1 MPLNYTQRNITSG
14 SQSPMVP
21 LITNNPAFAVKIVP
35 LDGKMEQKPN
45 QKNDANPEKIRVG
58 DTIRG
63 EIMSR
68 TRKRGENVI
77 GRVLQIELEDNA
89 VVAFKVI
96 TQRGKDVQL
105 DPSTVIKLD
114 THKEGP
120 KGSPDTNAAFESH
133 IMLYEEWKASNGLKR
148 DI

>member
-21 LITNNPAFAVKIVP
+21 LITNNPTFAVKIVA

-45 QKNDANPEKIRVG
+45 QRNTGDPEAIRIG

-63 EIMSR
+63 EVMSQ

-77 GRVLQIELEDNA
+77 GRVLQVELEDNS
-89 VVAFKVI
+89 VTSFKVI
-96 TQRGKDVQL
+96 TQRGKEVQI
-105 DPSTVIKLD
+105 DPSTAVKLD

-133 IMLYEEWKASNGLKR
+133 VMLYEQWKASRSLHG